1 MSLEIKDGIDLVE
14 FCSDYFIRYELP
26 EYWYEWHDPKGLW
39 KLLSKGARPH
49 HKDRDPEDI
58 WWDIIYMAKDLNKKL
73 ELGFDMRGIR

>member
-26 EYWYEWHDPKGLW
+26 EYWYDWGDPKGLW
-39 KLLSKGARPH
+39 KHISKGASPH